1 MSRLK
6 SFKKSLRDSFR
17 RRRRPRSPQVAD
29 GSPKKETT
37 SSPPKEGAPTDSGE
51 TAGAPGSDEGKKSS
65 AAKSPP
71 QKRELPAVEIDDEA
85 EKVERAVE
93 ARSEK
98 TDTLNSMI
106 RAAVFA
112 KTYLVNC
119 KSFFCEDLFHE
130 L

>member
-1 MSRLK
+1 MAAQHAAATEGTMSRFK

-17 RRRRPRSPQVAD
+17 RRRRPRSPQNAD
-29 GSPKKETT
+29 GSPKNEAPA
-37 SSPPKEGAPTDSGE
+37 SPPTEGGE
-51 TAGAPGSDEGKKSS
+51 TAAAASSDDGKKTSP
-65 AAKSPP
+65 AKSPL
-71 QKRELPAVEIDDEA
+71 QKRELPIAVHMDDEA
-85 EKVERAVE
+85 ETIERAVE

-119 KSFFCEDLFHE
+119 K
-130 L
+130 